1 MQPGSIF
8 HKSFSKIFVEYY
20 RSLHQI
26 PKTPPSTG
34 IERAEIM
41 FLKFFRRTAAIT
53 DAQYL
58 SDYRRTGDVAL
69 LGELYERNMDMVFA
83 VCYKYLRHEED
94 AKDAVMQVFEQ
105 LIEDLRTH
113 EVANFKSW
121 LHSVARNYCL
131 MQLRK
136 QRVATGD
143 ETLLDTEAY
152 EHFVADIQ
160 PDDETI
166 ETQLSDLGDCMQ
178 TLQESQRR
186 TVELFYFQQLC
197 YQQIVERTGYEL
209 GKVKSYLQNGKRN
222 LKLCIERKS
231 LLLP

>member
-1 MQPGSIF
+1 
-8 HKSFSKIFVEYY
+8 VEFY

-26 PKTPPSTG
+26 LKTSKTSSHNG
-34 IERAEIM
+34 EGRGGAM
-41 FLKFFRRTAAIT
+41 FLKLFRRNAAIA

-105 LIEDLRTH
+105 LVEDLLTH
-113 EVANFKSW
+113 DVTNFKSW

-131 MQLRK
+131 MQLRSRK
-136 QRVATGD
+136 VSVGNETVFEQEEYENFVVAL
-143 ETLLDTEAY
+143 EEK
-152 EHFVADIQ
+152 
-160 PDDETI
+160 DDLNI
-166 ETQLSDLGDCMQ
+166 EKRLSDLGECMQ
-178 TLQESQRR
+178 TLREEQRR
-186 TVELFYFQQLC
+186 SVELFYFQQLC
-197 YQQIVERTGYEL
+197 YEQIVEETGYEL

-222 LKLCIERKS
+222 LKLCIERK
-231 LLLP
+231 